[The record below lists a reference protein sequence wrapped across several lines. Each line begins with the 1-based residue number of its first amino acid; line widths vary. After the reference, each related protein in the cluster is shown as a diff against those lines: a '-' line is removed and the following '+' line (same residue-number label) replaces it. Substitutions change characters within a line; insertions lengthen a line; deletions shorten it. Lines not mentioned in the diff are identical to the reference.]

1 MPIIKDADGF
11 DILKG
16 SRPNDLLRE
25 TKAFVGEKEIT
36 SRIIVDDSGVNYH
49 EVGEYPL
56 YYYVSHDN
64 GQVAIEQVNVR
75 VIETDDIPPV
85 FIGLKNI
92 TVEVH
97 EPINLLE
104 NIQAMDNVSG
114 NLTTVIQVDDSNLDM
129 NQLGEYD
136 VTYSVED
143 EAGNETV
150 ETITVSVVDQTP
162 PDIQI
167 KLDLRF
173 KVGTTPQYEDFFI
186 ITDNYD
192 SFHDLEI
199 TIDASQVDNFSVGS
213 YEVKVTAKDKQNN
226 VSTESFLIYV
236 YSQSDSI
243 WTNPYIMGA
252 LTSIMISFIVNLI
265 VYGYIRRKTRRY
277 Y

>member
-199 TIDASQVDNFSVGS
+199 TIDASQIDIFSVGS

-252 LTSIMISFIVNLI
+252 LTSIMSSFIVNLI